1 MGAHLAL
8 EAAIRS
14 IQCNPSKQEQ
24 SMTIIKASMTWLRRS
39 AHDADFAMGCPPKVD
54 APDMKPRAVDVPQ
67 GCPPK
72 VD

>member
-1 MGAHLAL
+1 
-8 EAAIRS
+8 
-14 IQCNPSKQEQ
+14 
-24 SMTIIKASMTWLRRS
+24 MTIIKASMTWLRRS